1 MSKSLCLL
9 LAVIVSFSLNAQS
22 FSNKGK
28 DFWVGYGYHQAM
40 VDANN
45 NNLQNLVLYFTADAS
60 ATVKVEIPGVGW
72 SRTYAVAANSV
83 TESDPMPK
91 TGAQDS
97 RLFVEGIT
105 NRGIHI
111 TSDKPIVAYAH
122 IYNQNVSGATLLFPV
137 NTLGQDYYS
146 LNFTQRSNAQQSNSW
161 AYVIATEDST
171 AVEITPSANTL
182 TKIANVPF
190 IVTLNKGEIFN
201 LMGTVAGTSGV
212 DLTGTRIRSVNLG
225 VGGCKRIAVFSGSGR
240 VAITCATP
248 TSSDNLIQQVFP
260 QNAWGKQYLTVPTE
274 KLKYNYFRVAV
285 SNPST
290 VVKINGVTATGL
302 INNFYYE
309 FLTNEPQSI
318 TSDQPVMV
326 AQYITSTNAA
336 NGMATCGNTNGNSGD
351 PEMIYL
357 SPIEQT
363 IDKITLNS
371 TNYSSINYHYI
382 NVIIKTIATSKF
394 TLDGVNR
401 GPSFIPHPKDT
412 LFSYAIFNVV
422 SGRHTLR
429 ADSGFNAIAY
439 GYGNFESYGY
449 NAGTNIKD
457 LNQFISLQNQYTKI
471 DYPATCLNTSFA
483 LSVTLP
489 YQPSSMTWDF
499 GNNPNVT
506 PNVDVVKTNPVADS
520 IFIKDGR
527 TLYVYKIPGLYKY
540 TAVGTYPVKIQIVT
554 ANAGGCSGLQELT
567 FDVEVFGSPISSFNV
582 SHVGCPSDPIK
593 LINLSSSPG
602 RVISNY
608 IWDFGDGT
616 FDTSRNP
623 IKVFSP
629 GSYNIKQIAINDIGC
644 SAEETKGINIS
655 SQPIAN
661 FGLSSSSA
669 CINTSIQISDS
680 SSILFGSIVK
690 WYWKFGNN
698 DSITRTS
705 NVPFN
710 KNFSNPGNID
720 IQLQVENS
728 SGCKS
733 LIKLL
738 PVNIIPKPIAKFKF
752 PVSCISDPTVTFTDS
767 SYVPGNPTAVLN
779 YLWNFGDTNSTAS
792 NPDTSIL
799 VNPQHIFSKAGKYIV
814 SLTVTTINGCS
825 STTVRNLIVN
835 DAPIADFIV
844 QNNDTLCSAYITKII
859 NKTTIGTGS
868 VSKVEIIW
876 DSINN
881 PSIIETDL
889 APLPGKAYNHQYPNT
904 SSLSSTY
911 RISFKAY
918 SGTTCI
924 SEKLLD
930 VIIHPS
936 PKVTFD
942 PVTPFCITD
951 NDRLISQGSEI
962 RGIAGSFIYKGNGI
976 NTIGNFSPALAGIGQ
991 HAISYIFTSFAGCS
1005 DSASQLIDVIK
1016 LPTVELPQQI
1026 SVLEGGNWK
1035 LEPEVTG
1042 SIVKYQWFPS
1052 TFLDNST
1059 FPRPTTTPKS
1069 NIRYRLT
1076 VTTNGGCSANDS
1088 IDVIVLPIPIIPNA
1102 FSPNGDGINDKW
1114 NIGSLNSYVNCT
1126 VQVFNRF
1133 GHPVFQSFGYNKPW
1147 DGGNLPAGVYYYIID
1162 PKNGRKTFT
1171 GSLTIIR

>member
-1 MSKSLCLL
+1 MVVQLSQ
-9 LAVIVSFSLNAQS
+9 SLNAQN

-28 DFWVGYGYHQAM
+28 EFWVGYGYHQAM

-45 NNLQNLVLYFTADAS
+45 NNLQNLILYFTADVN

-97 RLFVEGIT
+97 RLFTEGIF

-146 LNFTQRSNAQQSNSW
+146 LNFKQRSNSPQSNSW

-182 TKIANVPF
+182 TKSANTPF

-201 LMGTVAGTSGV
+201 LMGTVSANTGV

-225 VGGCKRIAVFSGSGR
+225 NGGCKRIAVFSGSGR
-240 VAITCATP
+240 VAITCANP

-274 KLKYNYFRVAV
+274 KLKYNYFRIAV
-285 SNPST
+285 SNPAT
-290 VVKINGVTATGL
+290 VVRINGVPATGL

-309 FLTNEPQSI
+309 FLTNEPQNI
-318 TSDQPVMV
+318 TADEPVMV
-326 AQYITSTNAA
+326 AQYITSTNFA
-336 NGMATCGNTNGNSGD
+336 NGGPTCGNTNNNNGD

-371 TNYSSINYHYI
+371 TNYNSITSHYI

-394 TLDGVNR
+394 TLDGTNR
-401 GPSFIPHPKDT
+401 ASSFIPHPKDP

-422 SGRHTLR
+422 SGRHTLK

-457 LNQFISLQNQYTKI
+457 LNQFISLQNQYSKI
-471 DYPATCLNTSFA
+471 DYPASCINTPFA

-489 YQPSSMTWDF
+489 YQPTSMTWDF
-499 GNNPNVT
+499 GSNPNIT
-506 PNVDVVKTNPVADS
+506 PNLDVTRINPIADS
-520 IFIKDGR
+520 IFLKDGR
-527 TLYVYKIPGLYKY
+527 TLYVYKIPGLYKF
-540 TAVGTYPVKIQIVT
+540 TATGTFPVKIQIVT
-554 ANAGGCSGLQELT
+554 TNAGGCFGQQELT
-567 FDVEVFGSPISSFNV
+567 FDVEVFGSPVSNFNV

-593 LINLSSSPG
+593 LTNLSSSPG

-608 IWDFGDGT
+608 FWDFGDGT

-623 IKVFSP
+623 IKVYAP
-629 GSYNIKQIAINDIGC
+629 GSQVIKQIAINDIGC
-644 SAEETKGINIS
+644 SAEETKSINIS
-655 SQPIAN
+655 SPPIAN
-661 FGLSSSSA
+661 FALSTTTA
-669 CINTSIQISDS
+669 CVNNTIQIIDS
-680 SSILFGSIVK
+680 SSIIFGSILK
-690 WYWKFGNN
+690 WYWKFGNA
-698 DSITRTS
+698 DSVTRNS
-705 NVPFN
+705 NIPFT

-733 LIKLL
+733 AIKLL
-738 PVNIIPKPIAKFKF
+738 SITVIPKPVVKFKF
-752 PVSCISDPTVTFTDS
+752 PVVCIAEPTVLFTDS
-767 SYVPGNPTAVLN
+767 SYVPGNPGVGLN
-779 YLWNFGDTNSTAS
+779 YLWNFGDTNSTVS

-799 VNPQHIFSKAGKYIV
+799 ANPQHTFTKAGKYIITLKV
-814 SLTVTTINGCS
+814 STTNGCS
-825 STTVRNLIVN
+825 STAVKNLIVN
-835 DAPIADFIV
+835 DAPIADFVV
-844 QNNDTLCSAYITKII
+844 QNKDTLCSSSIIKIV
-859 NKTTIGTGS
+859 NKTTIGAGS
-868 VSKVEIIW
+868 VSKLEIIW

-889 APLPGKAYNHQYPNT
+889 ATLPGKVYSHQYPNT
-904 SSLSSTY
+904 SSISNNY
-911 RISFKAY
+911 RIYFKAY

-924 SEKLLD
+924 SEKFED
-930 VIIHPS
+930 ITVHPS
-936 PKVTFD
+936 PKVNFD
-942 PVTPFCITD
+942 PVMPFCITD
-951 NDRLISQGSEI
+951 NDRIITQGTETKGVSGNFTY
-962 RGIAGSFIYKGNGI
+962 RGNGI
-976 NTIGNFSPALAGIGQ
+976 SANGNFSPAIAGIGQ
-991 HAISYIFTSFAGCS
+991 QAIKYVFNSMAGCA
-1005 DSASQLIDVIK
+1005 DSASQLIDVVK
-1016 LPTVELPQQI
+1016 LPTVDLPEKV

-1035 LEPEVTG
+1035 LEPEVSGT
-1042 SIVKYQWFPS
+1042 IVKYQWFPA
-1052 TFLDNST
+1052 TFLDNPT
-1059 FPRPTTTPKS
+1059 VVRPTTTPKA
-1069 NIRYRLT
+1069 NIKYRLT
-1076 VTTNGGCSANDS
+1076 VTTNGGCGASDS
-1088 IDVIVLPIPIIPNA
+1088 INVIVLPIPVIPNV

-1126 VQVFNRF
+1126 VQVFNRY
-1133 GHPVFQSFGYNKPW
+1133 GHPVFQSNGYNKPW